1 MSIRD
6 AGDAIAYLP
15 NLSQDLGQLDVAD
28 AKQKIEANS
37 LNSALNNLLVATA
50 TSYQIVRCGVGL
62 VLDQLSDDDREL
74 LRRLI
79 DEARQDGT
87 MIPATMIAGVLQH
100 YGFTVKPLAVRRHR
114 RRKIANADC
123 CACE

>member
-15 NLSQDLGQLDVAD
+15 NLSQDLGQSGVDD
-28 AKQKIEANS
+28 AKPKTEASS
-37 LNSALNNLLVATA
+37 LSSALGDLLATNA
-50 TSYQIVRCGVGL
+50 ASYQITKCGVGRL
-62 VLDQLSDDDREL
+62 LEQLPDDDREL

-79 DEARQDGT
+79 DEPRQDGT
-87 MIPATMIAGVLQH
+87 MIPATMIAGVLQN
-100 YGFTVKPLAVRRHR
+100 YGFTVKPLTVRRHR
-114 RRKIANADC
+114 RRKIANSDC